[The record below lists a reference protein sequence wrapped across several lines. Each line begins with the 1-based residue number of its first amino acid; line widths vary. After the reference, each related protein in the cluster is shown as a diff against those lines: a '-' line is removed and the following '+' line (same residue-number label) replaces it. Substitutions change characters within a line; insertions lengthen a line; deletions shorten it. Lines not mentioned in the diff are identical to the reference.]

1 MGRLLFLGSIGITEI
16 LVLVLIVLL
25 LFGAGKLPK
34 LMKDMGKGVRS
45 FREGVKGTDDDDKDV
60 DTGGKN
66 GQPSGKDE

>member
-66 GQPSGKDE
+66 GQPSGKEE

>member
-1 MGRLLFLGSIGITEI
+1 MGRLLFLGSIGMTEI

-34 LMKDMGKGVRS
+34 LMKDMGKGIRS
-45 FREGVKGTDDDDKDV
+45 FKEGVKGTDDDDKDV

-66 GQPSGKDE
+66 GQPSGKEE

>member
-1 MGRLLFLGSIGITEI
+1 MTEI

-34 LMKDMGKGVRS
+34 LMKDMGKGIRS
-45 FREGVKGTDDDDKDV
+45 FKEGVKGTDDDDKDV

-66 GQPSGKDE
+66 GQPSGKEE

>member
-66 GQPSGKDE
+66 GQPSGKED

>member
-1 MGRLLFLGSIGITEI
+1 MFLGSIGITEI

-66 GQPSGKDE
+66 GQPSGKEE

>member
-45 FREGVKGTDDDDKDV
+45 FREGVKGTDDNDKDV

-66 GQPSGKDE
+66 WQPSGKDE

>member
-1 MGRLLFLGSIGITEI
+1 MFLGSIGITEI

-45 FREGVKGTDDDDKDV
+45 FREGVKGTDDNDKDV

>member
-45 FREGVKGTDDDDKDV
+45 FREGVKGTDDNDKDV

>member
-1 MGRLLFLGSIGITEI
+1 MFLGSIGITEI